1 MTFFANTMEYT
12 EKREAEIHTWL
23 PALANLKPDTSPQ
36 WGVLSPQGMLEH
48 LTLGIK
54 IGNGSLAP
62 RGAVPYDDYDE
73 ARKRQVAIFVAS
85 EAPFARNIMNP
96 LMQDKPFQT
105 RKPDLETAKA
115 WFMEELDLFF
125 QYWKENPDA
134 TRLHPTLGPLQRD
147 DWYRFEYRHIM
158 HHFTQFGL
166 LAEHADAKG

>member
-1 MTFFANTMEYT
+1 MTFFANTMDYT
-12 EKREAEIHTWL
+12 EKREAEIKAWL
-23 PALANLKPDTSPQ
+23 PSLTKLEEDTVPH
-36 WGVLSPQGMLEH
+36 WGLLTAQGMLEH

-62 RGAVPYDDYDE
+62 RGTVPYDEYDD

-105 RKPDLETAKA
+105 RKPDLNTAKD
-115 WFMEELDLFF
+115 WFKEELELFF
-125 QYWKENPDA
+125 RYWRENPDA
-134 TRLHPTLGPLQRD
+134 ARLHPTLGSLQRD

-158 HHFTQFGL
+158 HHFGQFGL
-166 LAEHADAKG
+166 IPLQTNE